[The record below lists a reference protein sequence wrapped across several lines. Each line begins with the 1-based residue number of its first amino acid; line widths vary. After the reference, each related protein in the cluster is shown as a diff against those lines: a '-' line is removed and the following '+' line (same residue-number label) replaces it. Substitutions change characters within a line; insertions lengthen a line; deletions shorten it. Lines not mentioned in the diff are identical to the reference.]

1 MQGYNKN
8 QSKHTKHTL
17 ISMVEFR
24 SLSVSKGQVPLNDT
38 WHEIGKERKY
48 TWLKV
53 LMITEID
60 YLHLSFSKKI
70 LMSKFCLTNEK
81 LRLLNISLSSL
92 ILL

>member
-1 MQGYNKN
+1 
-8 QSKHTKHTL
+8 
-17 ISMVEFR
+17 MVELR
-24 SLSVSKGQVPLNDT
+24 SLSVSKGPVPLNDT
-38 WHEIGKERKY
+38 WNEIGKERKY

-70 LMSKFCLTNEK
+70 LMSKFCLINEK